1 VYTVSGQFTTGI
13 SSWDSGFCL
22 WACGKHTL
30 LSYLCMQF
38 QVNWGHGIWNFASGY
53 PGIKHCSALN
63 CICSCR
69 VNSLHVSL
77 NGIRDSASGCTGS
90 KHYSALNCE
99 CSFQVNSVQGLVH
112 GIQDFAIFYG
122 NAAVTM
128 DIASGHQGSTQCSV
142 LNCICS
148 RV

>member
-1 VYTVSGQFTTGI
+1 MGFRILPLGVRQAHTAQLTVYAV
-13 SSWDSGFCL
+13 
-22 WACGKHTL
+22 
-30 LSYLCMQF
+30 F
-38 QVNWGHGIWNFASGY
+38 QVNWVHGIWNFASGY

-69 VNSLHVSL
+69 VNSLQGLVD
-77 NGIRDSASGCTGS
+77 GIRDFDSGCPGS
-90 KHYSALNCE
+90 THCSALNCE
-99 CSFQVNSVQGLVH
+99 CSFWVKSLQGLVH
-112 GIQDFAIFYG
+112 GIQDFAICYG

-128 DIASGHQGSTQCSV
+128 DITSGCQGSTQCSV